1 MIFFQNLGAAINVV
15 IGNVI
20 FSQTLSSTIP
30 RYAPSV
36 SPKAALDAGS
46 GATAVRNLVIGHEDE
61 LPGVLRAYSQ
71 SLRNVFYFLV
81 GLTVVM
87 LLASGGMGWKD
98 VRKKPAAK
106 AVAAVVV
113 VERGEEIVKAKVE
126 T

>member
-98 VRKKPAAK
+98 VRKKPASK